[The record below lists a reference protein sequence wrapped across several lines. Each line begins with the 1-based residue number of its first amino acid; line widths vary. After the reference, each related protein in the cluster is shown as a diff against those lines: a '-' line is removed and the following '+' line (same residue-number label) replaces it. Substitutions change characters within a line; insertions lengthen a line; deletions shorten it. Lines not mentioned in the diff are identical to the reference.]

1 MRESNRLT
9 SISKRGEVNGFTGLL
24 GSGRSECV
32 RAIFGADKVIRGT
45 VKKNGKA
52 VKITKPIDAMRQGI
66 AYLPEDRKRDGII
79 GDLSVRD
86 NIILALQVMKGFFR
100 PFSKAE
106 ANKFAEE
113 YIKLLSIKTASA
125 DTPIKSLSGGNQQ
138 KLVLSREVDKDPDLI
153 LACQPVRGLD
163 IGAIKFIHNVLLE
176 LRNQGKA
183 VLLISAELSD
193 LFQLSDRIGVLY
205 KGEMMSLQETEK
217 YTTESISLLM
227 AGKKGV

>member
-1 MRESNRLT
+1 MLNQEYIEKKTKELMEKFDVRA
-9 SISKRGEVNGFTGLL
+9 VNGDQL
-24 GSGRSECV
+24 
-32 RAIFGADKVIRGT
+32 IGA
-45 VKKNGKA
+45 
-52 VKITKPIDAMRQGI
+52 
-66 AYLPEDRKRDGII
+66 
-79 GDLSVRD
+79 
-86 NIILALQVMKGFFR
+86 
-100 PFSKAE
+100 
-106 ANKFAEE
+106 
-113 YIKLLSIKTASA
+113 
-125 DTPIKSLSGGNQQ
+125 LSGGNQQ

>member
-1 MRESNRLT
+1 MLNQVFIEQKTKELMDKFDVRA
-9 SISKRGEVNGFTGLL
+9 VNGDQL
-24 GSGRSECV
+24 
-32 RAIFGADKVIRGT
+32 IGA
-45 VKKNGKA
+45 
-52 VKITKPIDAMRQGI
+52 
-66 AYLPEDRKRDGII
+66 
-79 GDLSVRD
+79 
-86 NIILALQVMKGFFR
+86 
-100 PFSKAE
+100 
-106 ANKFAEE
+106 
-113 YIKLLSIKTASA
+113 
-125 DTPIKSLSGGNQQ
+125 LSGGNQQ

>member
-1 MRESNRLT
+1 MQKHGIALVPESRKT
-9 SISKRGEVNGFTGLL
+9 EGLL
-24 GSGRSECV
+24 LNNTIKFNTTLAVLDRF
-32 RAIFGADKVIRGT
+32 I
-45 VKKNGKA
+45 KNLVVNTRKEDE
-52 VKITKPIDAMRQGI
+52 IT
-66 AYLPEDRKRDGII
+66 EDGI
-79 GDLSVRD
+79 
-86 NIILALQVMKGFFR
+86 
-100 PFSKAE
+100 E
-106 ANKFAEE
+106 
-113 YIKLLSIKTASA
+113 KLHIKTPSSLVNCS
-125 DTPIKSLSGGNQQ
+125 TLSGGNQQ

>member
-1 MRESNRLT
+1 MLNQEYIEKKTKELMEKFDVRA
-9 SISKRGEVNGFTGLL
+9 VNGDQL
-24 GSGRSECV
+24 
-32 RAIFGADKVIRGT
+32 IGA
-45 VKKNGKA
+45 
-52 VKITKPIDAMRQGI
+52 
-66 AYLPEDRKRDGII
+66 
-79 GDLSVRD
+79 
-86 NIILALQVMKGFFR
+86 
-100 PFSKAE
+100 
-106 ANKFAEE
+106 
-113 YIKLLSIKTASA
+113 
-125 DTPIKSLSGGNQQ
+125 LSGGNQQ

-217 YTTESISLLM
+217 YTTESISLFM

>member
-1 MRESNRLT
+1 MLNQEYIEKKTKELT
-9 SISKRGEVNGFTGLL
+9 EKFDVRAVNGDQL
-24 GSGRSECV
+24 
-32 RAIFGADKVIRGT
+32 IGA
-45 VKKNGKA
+45 
-52 VKITKPIDAMRQGI
+52 
-66 AYLPEDRKRDGII
+66 
-79 GDLSVRD
+79 
-86 NIILALQVMKGFFR
+86 
-100 PFSKAE
+100 
-106 ANKFAEE
+106 
-113 YIKLLSIKTASA
+113 
-125 DTPIKSLSGGNQQ
+125 LSGGNQQ